1 MLDWFKSIKQHHFYK
16 FVIFGI
22 TEFYTSI
29 KEAFL
34 KKALDFAEAYTDK
47 PGSKKKV
54 NCWYFNEV
62 AWQSRGGGGGSV
74 FKTKDTIFAI
84 LNSAKK
90 NYKHMN
96 IT

>member
-1 MLDWFKSIKQHHFYK
+1 MLDWFKSIKQNHFYK

-34 KKALDFAEAYTDK
+34 KKALDFAEAYTAK
-47 PGSKKKV
+47 PGSKIRWTV
-54 NCWYFNEV
+54 DISDERSHGRAEV
-62 AWQSRGGGGGSV
+62 GGGRGSG

-84 LNSAKK
+84 LKK
-90 NYKHMN
+90 KLKKKL
-96 IT
+96 

>member
-1 MLDWFKSIKQHHFYK
+1 MVWGGISKVILDQINSNILRRLNFNQWKNIGNVLDWFKSIKQHHFYK

-54 NCWYFNEV
+54 NC
-62 AWQSRGGGGGSV
+62 
-74 FKTKDTIFAI
+74 
-84 LNSAKK
+84 
-90 NYKHMN
+90 
-96 IT
+96 